1 MNKKIKIPK
10 PPQKKKNSEDK
21 SEEYLKKW
29 YELLDH
35 IAPELLSVLPNSHPE
50 CPKNFSDVQNLRS
63 DVCYLETPIHDMQI
77 QFMILPF
84 GSRASF
90 DACRT
95 MFGSALY
102 LCDHDCAFG
111 ESWVI
116 NDREIQD
123 KPWINHEETV
133 TWKKIYEM
141 LVELVESERN
151 RIPVPPEQPT

>member
-1 MNKKIKIPK
+1 MTKKSKIPK
-10 PPQKKKNSEDK
+10 PPQKKKISEDN

-35 IAPELLSVLPNSHPE
+35 IAPELLSVFPHGHPE
-50 CPKNFSDVQNLRS
+50 CPKNFYDVQNLRS
-63 DVCYLETPIHDMQI
+63 DVWYLETPIRDMQI

-90 DACRT
+90 DACRN
-95 MFGSALY
+95 MFGPALY
-102 LCDHDCAFG
+102 LCDYDYAFG
-111 ESWVI
+111 ESEVI

-133 TWKKIYEM
+133 VWKKMYEI

-151 RIPVPPEQPT
+151 RIPVPPEQPA